1 MSDMMW
7 FKLDKNYFGFEKN
20 LFICSMYIPPNNS
33 SYTMRTNCDKQIFEK
48 LEQDITKFSL
58 EGNIALIGDLNA
70 HINVSESDYITNEID
85 DSLDDFLPINYIAD
99 AVLKSRSTEISQNTN
114 SYGKQLIELCI
125 SAQLRIL
132 NGRTLGDS
140 KGKVTFFNHNGT
152 SIDDY
157 CICSSGFLPSIINF
171 SINKFDPTVSDHCQ
185 KQLNIMSQIKRQP
198 PENLKT
204 PLKCIKWSNE
214 YENTFKLN
222 LLKTDFQPIISE
234 IESLAEIP
242 VQNNLSSVE
251 EKINENVSNI
261 SSLLY
266 NAAFLGPKRSTF
278 RNNKSKFRKVKKPY
292 YNNECEAQ
300 FRALKHH
307 TRKLCKEP
315 WNKQLRLEVMS
326 KKKVLN
332 KLIRKNYRQF
342 RNKMLTKILESNNSS
357 DEFWKTVKTL
367 KKKESNDPSS
377 NIQAKE
383 WFEYFK
389 NLMNTTHDKNSDF
402 KSCTDDK
409 FLNNCNKNL
418 NVRITA
424 EEVLLA
430 LKGA

>member
-1 MSDMMW
+1 MCIKVSRNVSITSWNVNGLFRKLSGDRICKLDDENFSNIMTSDIVCLSETHASSKDILFYNGYKCFTNCRQSKTNRVWGGLATFIKREILQGVKLIDKTMSDMMW

-20 LFICSMYIPPNNS
+20 LFICSMYIPPSNS

-171 SINKFDPTVSDHCQ
+171 SINKFDPTVSDHCPITV
-185 KQLNIMSQIKRQP
+185 NIMSQIKRQP

-278 RNNKSKFRKVKKPY
+278 RNNKSKFRKVKK
-292 YNNECEAQ
+292 
-300 FRALKHH
+300 
-307 TRKLCKEP
+307 
-315 WNKQLRLEVMS
+315 
-326 KKKVLN
+326 
-332 KLIRKNYRQF
+332 
-342 RNKMLTKILESNNSS
+342 
-357 DEFWKTVKTL
+357 TL
-367 KKKESNDPSS
+367 
-377 NIQAKE
+377 
-383 WFEYFK
+383 
-389 NLMNTTHDKNSDF
+389 L
-402 KSCTDDK
+402 
-409 FLNNCNKNL
+409 
-418 NVRITA
+418 
-424 EEVLLA
+424 
-430 LKGA
+430 

>member
-1 MSDMMW
+1 MCIKVSRNVSITSWNVNGLFRKLSGDRIC
-7 FKLDKNYFGFEKN
+7 KLDDENFSNIMTSDIVCLSETHASSKDI
-20 LFICSMYIPPNNS
+20 LFYNGYKCF
-33 SYTMRTNCDKQIFEK
+33 TNCRQSKTNRSKIF
-48 LEQDITKFSL
+48 L

-171 SINKFDPTVSDHCQ
+171 SINKFDPTVSDHCPITV
-185 KQLNIMSQIKRQP
+185 NIMSQIKRQP

-251 EKINENVSNI
+251 EKLMKMFLTYHLYCIM
-261 SSLLY
+261 LL
-266 NAAFLGPKRSTF
+266 FL
-278 RNNKSKFRKVKKPY
+278 V
-292 YNNECEAQ
+292 
-300 FRALKHH
+300 
-307 TRKLCKEP
+307 
-315 WNKQLRLEVMS
+315 
-326 KKKVLN
+326 
-332 KLIRKNYRQF
+332 
-342 RNKMLTKILESNNSS
+342 
-357 DEFWKTVKTL
+357 
-367 KKKESNDPSS
+367 
-377 NIQAKE
+377 
-383 WFEYFK
+383 
-389 NLMNTTHDKNSDF
+389 
-402 KSCTDDK
+402 
-409 FLNNCNKNL
+409 
-418 NVRITA
+418 
-424 EEVLLA
+424 
-430 LKGA
+430 

>member
-20 LFICSMYIPPNNS
+20 LFICSMYIPPSNS

-125 SAQLRIL
+125 SAQFRIL
-132 NGRTLGDS
+132 NGRNLGDS
-140 KGKVTFFNHNGT
+140 KGKVTCFNHNGT

-171 SINKFDPTVSDHCQ
+171 SINKFDLTVSDHCPITV
-185 KQLNIMSQIKRQP
+185 NIMSQINKQP
-198 PENLKT
+198 PKNLKT

-242 VQNNLSSVE
+242 VQ
-251 EKINENVSNI
+251 
-261 SSLLY
+261 
-266 NAAFLGPKRSTF
+266 
-278 RNNKSKFRKVKKPY
+278 
-292 YNNECEAQ
+292 
-300 FRALKHH
+300 
-307 TRKLCKEP
+307 
-315 WNKQLRLEVMS
+315 
-326 KKKVLN
+326 
-332 KLIRKNYRQF
+332 
-342 RNKMLTKILESNNSS
+342 
-357 DEFWKTVKTL
+357 KTCPV
-367 KKKESNDPSS
+367 
-377 NIQAKE
+377 
-383 WFEYFK
+383 
-389 NLMNTTHDKNSDF
+389 
-402 KSCTDDK
+402 
-409 FLNNCNKNL
+409 
-418 NVRITA
+418 
-424 EEVLLA
+424 
-430 LKGA
+430 